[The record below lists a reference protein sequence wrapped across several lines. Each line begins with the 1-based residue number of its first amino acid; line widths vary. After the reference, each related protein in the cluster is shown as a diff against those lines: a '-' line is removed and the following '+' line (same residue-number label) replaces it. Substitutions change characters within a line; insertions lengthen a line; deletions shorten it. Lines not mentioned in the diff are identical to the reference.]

1 MDQKRRKLGELLNL
15 LADLEDQAIG
25 LEEEVKSEQR
35 VASASPAVA
44 GLLYGNYA
52 MGVIERR
59 RRIAESIAKTEET
72 VAAAREDMSDAFM
85 ILKKF
90 QTAQENRD
98 RLEAEELNRKEQAVL
113 DEIGARRHFH
123 R

>member
-1 MDQKRRKLGELLNL
+1 M
-15 LADLEDQAIG
+15 
-25 LEEEVKSEQR
+25 
-35 VASASPAVA
+35 A

-59 RRIAESIAKTEET
+59 RRIAESMVKTEEI
-72 VAAAREDMSDAFM
+72 VAVARDELSEAFM

-90 QTAQENRD
+90 QTAQETRD
-98 RLEAEELNRKEQAVL
+98 RLEAEVLNRKDQAVL

-123 R
+123 P